1 MVVLEPTRHGV
12 LTVAGFAGLCAPT
25 VTGALDPYL
34 RARTP

>member
-12 LTVAGFAGLCAPT
+12 LTVAGFAGFRAPA
-25 VTGALDPYL
+25 VTGALDRYL